1 MNADTSYSNRI
12 KRIRGRS
19 LAGFAISN
27 ASVNEAGADTF
38 SESDRTVRRY
48 GQIFTSEVKST
59 GQTVFSFGCGCD
71 STSFTGCGCNSNSCS
86 DPGTPTIDSIDLYT
100 ASNDRIVF
108 TISWTPMTGVTDYD
122 LSYNIPAGI
131 TSIEFIQLTNST
143 GEIYIG
149 YTEGYV
155 DGSIQ
160 VRIIAN
166 TDCGSSS
173 SEQVTVPAPC
183 FLAGSL
189 ITMSDG
195 RKVPI
200 EDVRVGDLVMGAFGE
215 TNRVLALHRPLLGKN
230 LMCRINN
237 EHSTSNHHPHI
248 SVDKKFYSNNPCV
261 VSGST
266 YGKTHSVIDGD
277 GNTVEMMLH
286 GLNSDRILQMEVG
299 INLMTDFGGKILN
312 TLETYELP
320 EDTQLYNL
328 VVSGSHTYFVDTY
341 AVTGWPRE
349 DDFDYD
355 LWTPRSL

>member
-48 GQIFTSEVKST
+48 GQIFTSEIKST

-71 STSFTGCGCNSNSCS
+71 ST
-86 DPGTPTIDSIDLYT
+86 PTIDSINVYT

-108 TISWTPMTGVTDYD
+108 TISWTPVTGVTDYD
-122 LSYNIPAGI
+122 LSYNIPADV

-149 YTEGYV
+149 YVNGY
-155 DGSIQ
+155 SEYPIQ
-160 VRIIAN
+160 VRIIAS

-173 SEQVTVPAPC
+173 SAEATVPAPC

-215 TNRVLALHRPLLGKN
+215 VNRVLALHRPLLGKN

-248 SVDKKFYSNNPCV
+248 SVDKKFYSNNPGV
-261 VSGST
+261 VSGCT
-266 YGKTHSVIDGD
+266 YGKTHSVIDED

-299 INLMTDFGGKILN
+299 INLMTDYGGKILD

-328 VVSGSHTYFVDTY
+328 VVSGSHTYCVDTY

-355 LWTPRSL
+355 LWSPRSL